1 MISFRTERLHLR
13 MFRERDLD
21 AYAAICADAEV
32 MQHIGAGGPVG
43 RDVAWRQMALF
54 LGEWTL
60 HGHGM
65 WAVER
70 RADGRLIGRVGFLE
84 PEGWP
89 GCELGWLLARDAW
102 GQGYAHEAA
111 RAAIACGR
119 EQLDLGELIS
129 LIRPDNRRSIALAE
143 RLGARLGS
151 QMEFMG
157 GQTLLYRHAAQAA
170 RRENPPAR

>member
-21 AYAAICADAEV
+21 AYAAMCAHAEV

-65 WAVER
+65 WAVEH

-89 GCELGWLLARDAW
+89 GCELGWLLARDA
-102 GQGYAHEAA
+102 
-111 RAAIACGR
+111 
-119 EQLDLGELIS
+119 
-129 LIRPDNRRSIALAE
+129 
-143 RLGARLGS
+143 
-151 QMEFMG
+151 
-157 GQTLLYRHAAQAA
+157 
-170 RRENPPAR
+170 